1 MVGLPGSTYS
11 VRVITTSGSSAGG
24 AEPEA
29 SGLTEASVVALVVG
43 AVASGAVSIG
53 VVAAGAEAAGG
64 SWTVTS
70 GSGKSGAPADLVFF
84 TLLVSFA
91 WALKEQQRLVQKI

>member
-1 MVGLPGSTYS
+1 M
-11 VRVITTSGSSAGG
+11 SGSSAGG

-53 VVAAGAEAAGG
+53 VAASGAEAAGG
-64 SWTVTS
+64 S
-70 GSGKSGAPADLVFF
+70 
-84 TLLVSFA
+84 
-91 WALKEQQRLVQKI
+91 